1 MKRGLV
7 LGLGLVGC
15 ALVLHGDAF
24 ACGDKLLVVGR
35 GLRPRHV
42 KAAPQRASILLY
54 ANPGGALPAALAE
67 GGLQKDLER
76 AGHRL
81 NRVGSEEELTKA
93 LGTGSYD
100 LVVADFKIATKVEAA
115 ASQAPAH
122 PTVLPA
128 LYKPSSAELKT
139 ARSQF
144 KCVLNA
150 PGDDK
155 DYLTVIDEAMAT
167 RASQRA
173 SDKKQ

>member
-7 LGLGLVGC
+7 SGLGLLGC
-15 ALVLHGDAF
+15 VLSLSGDAL

-35 GLRPRHV
+35 GLRPTHV
-42 KAAPQRASILLY
+42 RAATQRATILLY
-54 ANPGGALPAALAE
+54 ASPGGALPAALGE

-81 NRVGSEEELTKA
+81 NRVATEEELTKA
-93 LGTGSYD
+93 LGTGKYD
-100 LVVADFKIATKVEAA
+100 LVVADFKVATKVEAA
-115 ASQAPAH
+115 ASQTPAH
-122 PTVLPA
+122 PTVLPT
-128 LYKPSSAELKT
+128 LYKPSSEELKT

-167 RASQRA
+167 RTGERQGE
-173 SDKKQ
+173 KKQ

>member
-1 MKRGLV
+1 MKQGLV

-15 ALVLHGDAF
+15 VLTLEGDAL

-42 KAAPQRASILLY
+42 RAATQPASILLY
-54 ANPGGALPAALAE
+54 ATPGGALPAALGE

-81 NRVGSEEELTKA
+81 NRVGTEEELTKA

-100 LVVADFKIATKVEAA
+100 LVLADFKVAPRVEAA
-115 ASQAPAH
+115 ADQAPAR
-122 PTVLPA
+122 PTVLPT
-128 LYKPSSAELKT
+128 LYKPSSAELKA
-139 ARSQF
+139 ARNQF

-155 DYLTVIDEAMAT
+155 DYLAIVDEAMAK
-167 RASQRA
+167 RASQGKGEKR
-173 SDKKQ
+173 K

>member
-7 LGLGLVGC
+7 LGLGAAACVL
-15 ALVLHGDAF
+15 ALSADAL

-42 KAAPQRASILLY
+42 KAASQRASILLY
-54 ANPGGALPAALAE
+54 AAPGGALPAALDE

-81 NRVGSEEELTKA
+81 ERVGSEQELTRA
-93 LGTGSYD
+93 LDTGNYD
-100 LVVADFKIATKVEAA
+100 LVVTDFRTATKVEAA
-115 ASQAPAH
+115 ASQAKTR

-128 LYKPSSAELKT
+128 LYKPSSDELQK
-139 ARSQF
+139 ARNQF

-167 RASQRA
+167 RAGEHKG
-173 SDKKQ
+173 DKKP